1 MGEAKSKRAVSFPTD
16 EILKWESRDCVDFA
30 VALARMTG
38 WLLHVDWLADHAGGD
53 GPDNISEAQMVPL
66 RVYVGDDNDLIY
78 DARGIKKIAEF
89 NSSIVVR
96 LARERCPPTFR
107 NAGVATRTYDE
118 ERLRF
123 LPIRQQA
130 DEAHVLRAAGVISKN
145 EQFLHRIK
153 VRPKPA
159 LPAKFAADYS
169 FGLCAVFAQALE
181 DLAGTQATAMV
192 AHGKH
197 QSWDTKVGT
206 DGYFHSLVVHPDG
219 TGEDSWGRQP
229 AANICERFG
238 IKEWST
244 DRSMHLRVVN
254 NLRANSP
261 DRFQK
266 AYERAA
272 EMISLHYGPERPQ
285 KIA

>member
-1 MGEAKSKRAVSFPTD
+1 MPTN
-16 EILKWESRDCVDFA
+16 V
-30 VALARMTG
+30 
-38 WLLHVDWLADHAGGD
+38 
-53 GPDNISEAQMVPL
+53 
-66 RVYVGDDNDLIY
+66 
-78 DARGIKKIAEF
+78 
-89 NSSIVVR
+89 
-96 LARERCPPTFR
+96 R

-130 DEAHVLRAAGVISKN
+130 DQAHVLRAAGVISKN
-145 EQFLHRIK
+145 EQFLHPIN

-159 LPAKFAADYS
+159 LPAKFAA
-169 FGLCAVFAQALE
+169 VFAQALE
-181 DLAGTQATAMV
+181 DIAGTQATAMV
-192 AHGKH
+192 AHAKH

-206 DGYFHSLVVHPDG
+206 DGYFHSLVVHPDC

-244 DRSMHLRVVN
+244 DRSMHVRVVN

-266 AYERAA
+266 AYGRAA
-272 EMISLHYGPERPQ
+272 EMISLQHGPERPQ
-285 KIA
+285 KIV